1 MDKEREIRHLFEW
14 NKESPKSGIVHD
26 LEETEKQII
35 RKQGLLE
42 NFPNDNFLKVSLSEL
57 IKVKKRL
64 ELALDTSI

>member
-1 MDKEREIRHLFEW
+1 MGKEKEIMPVFEW
-14 NKESPKSGIVHD
+14 NKENPNSGIIHD

>member
-1 MDKEREIRHLFEW
+1 MGKEKEIMPVFEW
-14 NKESPKSGIVHD
+14 NKENPNSGIIHD

-42 NFPNDNFLKVSLSEL
+42 NFPNDNFLKLSLSEL

-64 ELALDTSI
+64 ELALSTPD

>member
-1 MDKEREIRHLFEW
+1 MGKEKEIMPVFEW
-14 NKESPKSGIVHD
+14 NKENPNSGIIHD

-57 IKVKKRL
+57 IKIKKRL

>member
-1 MDKEREIRHLFEW
+1 MGKEREIRPVFRKNRE
-14 NKESPKSGIVHD
+14 NPNSGITHD

>member
-14 NKESPKSGIVHD
+14 NKESPNSGIVHD